1 MNKCSLFSVIMMM
14 MEKNE
19 YQRLKNLADTGIK
32 DHTRAREAF
41 EALYPVWKEGNLPD
55 RLHNS
60 FAWIIYYHVRHEQ
73 ATMPSLEMRQ
83 ALAAYLALDN
93 ERPSRLHSCI
103 LLMATRLKARDAEFK
118 FGKFFEMWGMNNLTD
133 EDWQQDK
140 KEGRDGTV
148 TFISVAEHA
157 IRLYAK
163 ELHEART
170 KEFNPDF
177 EPLLVKAVKQ
187 YPSQG
192 LYKYYLARLYAA
204 LGQKSKAVR
213 AYKKLALITG
223 QSYIWSDLAALLT
236 EPAQRKAALCKALL
250 LQRDVNKTGR
260 LHLGL
265 AQLLIKEKKFPEAAC
280 ELRQYRDIYTR
291 NGWHLSDYYQR
302 LRQCVPADTQPL
314 LDNRALYQQSLAV
327 LDQFLY
333 NGLPEVALTLT
344 TEFKDRRGNMTARL
358 VMDSGKA
365 VFLPAMRLASD
376 TQGVRVRHY
385 MARIV
390 NPDDRPRVVTLRPKE

>member
-1 MNKCSLFSVIMMM
+1 MN
-14 MEKNE
+14 NTE
-19 YQRLKNLADTGIK
+19 YSRLKNLADEGIK
-32 DHTRAREAF
+32 DHTKAREAF
-41 EALYPVWKEGNLPD
+41 DALYPVWKEGNLPAK
-55 RLHNS
+55 LHNS
-60 FAWIIYYHVRHEQ
+60 FAWVIYYHVRHEQ

-83 ALAAYLALDN
+83 ALAAYLSLDN
-93 ERPSRLHSCI
+93 ERPSRLHSRI

-118 FGKFFEMWGMNNLTD
+118 FAKFFDMWGMGNLTD

-140 KEGRDGTV
+140 KEGKEGAV

-163 ELHEART
+163 ELHEARA

-177 EPLLVKAVKQ
+177 EPLLVQAIKR
-187 YPSQG
+187 YPTQS

-204 LGQKSKAVR
+204 TGRKAKALK
-213 AYKKLALITG
+213 AYKKLALLTG

-236 EPAQRKAALCKALL
+236 DPEQRKAAQCKALL

-302 LRQCVPADTQPL
+302 LRQSVPADTQPVR
-314 LDNRALYQQSLAV
+314 DNRVLYHASLAV
-327 LDQFLY
+327 LDDFLY
-333 NGLPEVALTLT
+333 SDLPEVPLTLT
-344 TEFKDRRGNMTARL
+344 TEFKDRRGNMSARL
-358 VMDSGKA
+358 VAADGKV
-365 VFLPAMRLASD
+365 VFLPASRLATD
-376 TQGVRVRHY
+376 ADGNRVRHY
-385 MARIV
+385 LARII
-390 NPDDRPRVVTLRPKE
+390 NPDDHPKVITLRPVSDN

>member
-1 MNKCSLFSVIMMM
+1 
-14 MEKNE
+14 MEE
-19 YQRLKNLADTGIK
+19 SRYSHLKNLADAGIK

-41 EALYPVWKEGNLPD
+41 EALYPVWKQGELPA

-60 FAWIIYYHVRHEQ
+60 FAWVIYYHVRHEQ
-73 ATMPSLEMRQ
+73 TTMPSLAVRQ
-83 ALAAYLALDN
+83 ALAAYISLDN
-93 ERPSRLHSCI
+93 DRPSRLHSRI

-118 FGKFFEMWGMNNLTD
+118 FGKFFELWGMDNLTD
-133 EDWQQDK
+133 EDWQQGK
-140 KEGRDGTV
+140 KEGKDGTV

-163 ELHEART
+163 ELHETRT

-177 EPLLVKAVKQ
+177 EPLLVKAIKQ
-187 YPSQG
+187 YPTQG

-204 LGQKSKAVR
+204 SGQKTKAVR
-213 AYKKLALITG
+213 AYKKLALTTG
-223 QSYIWSDLAALLT
+223 QSYIWSDLAALLSD
-236 EPAQRKAALCKALL
+236 PVQRKAALCKALL
-250 LQRDVNKTGR
+250 LQRDANKAGR

-265 AQLLIKEKKFPEAAC
+265 AQLLIKEKRFPEAAC

-302 LRQCVPADTQPL
+302 LRQGVPADTLPSR
-314 LDNRALYQQSLAV
+314 DNRALYQASLAP
-327 LDQFLY
+327 LNDFLY
-333 NGLPEVALTLT
+333 CDLPEVPLTLT

-358 VMDSGKA
+358 VIEGGKA

-376 TQGVRVRHY
+376 SQGVRIRHY

-390 NPDDRPRVVTLRPKE
+390 NPDDHPRVVTLRPKE

>member
-1 MNKCSLFSVIMMM
+1 
-14 MEKNE
+14 MEE
-19 YQRLKNLADTGIK
+19 SRYSHLKNLADAGIK

-41 EALYPVWKEGNLPD
+41 EALYPVWKQGELPA

-60 FAWIIYYHVRHEQ
+60 FAWVIYYHVRHEQ
-73 ATMPSLEMRQ
+73 KTMPSLAVRQ
-83 ALAAYLALDN
+83 ALAAYISLDN
-93 ERPSRLHSCI
+93 DRPSRLHSRI

-118 FGKFFEMWGMNNLTD
+118 FGKFFELWGMDNLTD

-140 KEGRDGTV
+140 KEGKDGTV

-163 ELHEART
+163 ELHEAGT
-170 KEFNPDF
+170 KEFNPGF
-177 EPLLVKAVKQ
+177 ETLLVKAIKRFPTQ
-187 YPSQG
+187 S

-204 LGQKSKAVR
+204 SGRKVKAVK

-236 EPAQRKAALCKALL
+236 DPVQRQAALCKALL

-265 AQLLIKEKKFPEAAC
+265 AQLLIKGKRFPEAAC

-291 NGWHLSDYYQR
+291 NSWHLSDYYQR
-302 LRQCVPADTQPL
+302 LRQGIPADTLPSR
-314 LDNRALYQQSLAV
+314 DNRAMYQASLAP
-327 LDQFLY
+327 LDDFLY
-333 NGLPEVALTLT
+333 CDLPEVPLTLT

-358 VMDSGKA
+358 VIEGGKA

-376 TQGVRVRHY
+376 SQGVRIRHY

-390 NPDDRPRVVTLRPKE
+390 NPDDHPRVVTLRPIE

>member
-1 MNKCSLFSVIMMM
+1 MDS
-14 MEKNE
+14 NE
-19 YQRLKNLADTGIK
+19 YARLKTLADAGIN

-41 EALYPVWKEGNLPD
+41 EAFYPVWKQGQLPA
-55 RLHNS
+55 RLNNS
-60 FAWIIYYHVRHEQ
+60 FAWVIYYHVRHEQ

-83 ALAAYLALDN
+83 ALAAYLSLDN
-93 ERPSRLHSCI
+93 ERPSRLHSRI

-118 FGKFFEMWGMNNLTD
+118 FGKFFEMWGMGNLTD

-140 KEGRDGTV
+140 KEGREGTV
-148 TFISVAEHA
+148 TFVSVAEHA

-163 ELHEART
+163 ELHDARA

-177 EPLLVKAVKQ
+177 EPLLVKAVQQ
-187 YPSQG
+187 YPTQS
-192 LYKYYLARLYAA
+192 LYKYYLARLYTATGRKA
-204 LGQKSKAVR
+204 KAVK

-236 EPAQRKAALCKALL
+236 DPVQRKAALCKALL

-265 AQLLIKEKKFPEAAC
+265 AQLLIKENKFPEAAC

-302 LRQCVPADTQPL
+302 LRQSVPADTQPVR
-314 LDNRALYQQSLAV
+314 DNRSLYQASLAA
-327 LDQFLY
+327 LDDFLY
-333 NGLPEVALTLT
+333 SDLPEVSLALT
-344 TEFKDRRGNMTARL
+344 TEFKDRRGNMSARL
-358 VMDSGKA
+358 VTDDGKA
-365 VFLPAMRLASD
+365 VFLPASRLLTDA
-376 TQGVRVRHY
+376 QGVRVRHY
-385 MARIV
+385 LARIV
-390 NPDDRPRVVTLRPKE
+390 NPDDRPKVVTLRPKE

>member
-1 MNKCSLFSVIMMM
+1 MDS
-14 MEKNE
+14 NE
-19 YQRLKNLADTGIK
+19 YARLKTLADAGIN
-32 DHTRAREAF
+32 DHTRAREAY
-41 EALYPVWKEGNLPD
+41 EALYPVWKQGQLPA
-55 RLHNS
+55 RLNNS
-60 FAWIIYYHVRHEQ
+60 FAWVIYYHVRHEQ

-83 ALAAYLALDN
+83 ALAAYLSLDN
-93 ERPSRLHSCI
+93 ERPSRLHSRI

-118 FGKFFEMWGMNNLTD
+118 FGKFFEMWGMGNLTD

-140 KEGRDGTV
+140 KEGREGTV
-148 TFISVAEHA
+148 TFVSVAEHA

-163 ELHEART
+163 ELHDARA

-177 EPLLVKAVKQ
+177 EPLLVKAVQQ
-187 YPSQG
+187 YPTQS

-204 LGQKSKAVR
+204 SGRKAKAVK

-236 EPAQRKAALCKALL
+236 DPVQRKAALCKALL

-265 AQLLIKEKKFPEAAC
+265 AQLLIKENKFPEAAC

-302 LRQCVPADTQPL
+302 LRQSVPADTQPVR
-314 LDNRALYQQSLAV
+314 DNRSLYQASLTA
-327 LDQFLY
+327 LDDFLY
-333 NGLPEVALTLT
+333 SDLPEVSLALT
-344 TEFKDRRGNMTARL
+344 TEFKDRRGNMSARL
-358 VMDSGKA
+358 VTDDGKA
-365 VFLPAMRLASD
+365 VFLPASRLLTDA
-376 TQGVRVRHY
+376 QGVRIRHY
-385 MARIV
+385 LARIV
-390 NPDDRPRVVTLRPKE
+390 NPDDRPKVVTLRPKE

>member
-1 MNKCSLFSVIMMM
+1 MDS
-14 MEKNE
+14 NE
-19 YQRLKNLADTGIK
+19 YARLKTLADAGIN
-32 DHTRAREAF
+32 DHTRAREAY
-41 EALYPVWKEGNLPD
+41 EALYPVWKQGQLPA
-55 RLHNS
+55 RLNNS
-60 FAWIIYYHVRHEQ
+60 FAWVIYYHVRHEQ

-83 ALAAYLALDN
+83 ALAAYLSLDN
-93 ERPSRLHSCI
+93 ERPSRLHSRI

-118 FGKFFEMWGMNNLTD
+118 FGKFFEMWGMGNLTD

-140 KEGRDGTV
+140 KEGREGTV
-148 TFISVAEHA
+148 TFVSVAEHA

-163 ELHEART
+163 ELHDARA

-177 EPLLVKAVKQ
+177 EPLLVKAIQQ
-187 YPSQG
+187 YPTQS

-204 LGQKSKAVR
+204 TGRKAKAVK

-236 EPAQRKAALCKALL
+236 DPVQRKAALCKALL

-265 AQLLIKEKKFPEAAC
+265 AQLLIKENKFPEAAC

-302 LRQCVPADTQPL
+302 LRHSVPADTQPVR
-314 LDNRALYQQSLAV
+314 DNRSLYQASLAA
-327 LDQFLY
+327 LDDFLY
-333 NGLPEVALTLT
+333 SDLPEVSLALT
-344 TEFKDRRGNMTARL
+344 TEFKDRRGNMSARL
-358 VMDSGKA
+358 VTDDGKA
-365 VFLPAMRLASD
+365 VFLPASRLLTDA
-376 TQGVRVRHY
+376 QGVRIRHY
-385 MARIV
+385 LARIV
-390 NPDDRPRVVTLRPKE
+390 NPDDRPKVVTLRPKE

>member
-1 MNKCSLFSVIMMM
+1 MDS
-14 MEKNE
+14 NE
-19 YQRLKNLADTGIK
+19 YARLKTLADAGIN
-32 DHTRAREAF
+32 DHTRAREAY
-41 EALYPVWKEGNLPD
+41 EALYPVWKQGQLPA
-55 RLHNS
+55 RLNNS
-60 FAWIIYYHVRHEQ
+60 FAWVIYYHVRHEQ

-83 ALAAYLALDN
+83 ALAAYLSLDN
-93 ERPSRLHSCI
+93 ERPSRLHSRI

-118 FGKFFEMWGMNNLTD
+118 FGKFFEMWGMGNLTD

-140 KEGRDGTV
+140 KEGREGTV
-148 TFISVAEHA
+148 TFVSVAEHA

-163 ELHEART
+163 ELHDARA

-177 EPLLVKAVKQ
+177 EPLLVKAVQQ
-187 YPSQG
+187 YPTQS

-204 LGQKSKAVR
+204 TGRKAKAVK

-236 EPAQRKAALCKALL
+236 DPVQRKAALCKALL

-265 AQLLIKEKKFPEAAC
+265 AQLLIKENKFPEAAC

-302 LRQCVPADTQPL
+302 LRQSVPADTQPVR
-314 LDNRALYQQSLAV
+314 DNRSLYQASLAA
-327 LDQFLY
+327 LDDFLY
-333 NGLPEVALTLT
+333 SDLPEVSLALT
-344 TEFKDRRGNMTARL
+344 TEFKDRRGNMSARL
-358 VMDSGKA
+358 VTDDGKA
-365 VFLPAMRLASD
+365 VFLPASRLLTDA
-376 TQGVRVRHY
+376 QGVRVRHY
-385 MARIV
+385 LARIV
-390 NPDDRPRVVTLRPKE
+390 NPDDRPKVVTLRPKE

>member
-1 MNKCSLFSVIMMM
+1 MDS
-14 MEKNE
+14 NE
-19 YQRLKNLADTGIK
+19 YARLKTLADAGIN
-32 DHTRAREAF
+32 DHTRAREAY
-41 EALYPVWKEGNLPD
+41 EALYPVWKQGQLPA
-55 RLHNS
+55 RLNNS
-60 FAWIIYYHVRHEQ
+60 FAWVIYYHVRHEQ

-83 ALAAYLALDN
+83 ALAAYLSLDN
-93 ERPSRLHSCI
+93 ERPSRLHSRI

-118 FGKFFEMWGMNNLTD
+118 FGKFFEMWGMGNLTD

-140 KEGRDGTV
+140 KEGREGTV
-148 TFISVAEHA
+148 TFVSVAEHA

-163 ELHEART
+163 ELHDARA

-177 EPLLVKAVKQ
+177 EPLLVKAVQQ
-187 YPSQG
+187 YPTQS

-204 LGQKSKAVR
+204 SGRKAKAVK

-236 EPAQRKAALCKALL
+236 DPVQRKAALCKALL

-265 AQLLIKEKKFPEAAC
+265 AQLLIKENKFPEAAC

-302 LRQCVPADTQPL
+302 LRQSVPADTQPVR
-314 LDNRALYQQSLAV
+314 DNRSLYQASLTA
-327 LDQFLY
+327 LDDFLY
-333 NGLPEVALTLT
+333 SDLPEVSLALT
-344 TEFKDRRGNMTARL
+344 TEFKDRRGNMSARL
-358 VMDSGKA
+358 VTDDGKA
-365 VFLPAMRLASD
+365 VFLPASRLLTDA
-376 TQGVRVRHY
+376 QGVRVRHY
-385 MARIV
+385 LARIV
-390 NPDDRPRVVTLRPKE
+390 NPDDRPKVVTLRPKE

>member
-1 MNKCSLFSVIMMM
+1 MDS
-14 MEKNE
+14 NE
-19 YQRLKNLADTGIK
+19 YARLKTLADAGIN

-41 EALYPVWKEGNLPD
+41 EAFYPVWKQGQLPA
-55 RLHNS
+55 RLNNS
-60 FAWIIYYHVRHEQ
+60 FAWVIYYHVRHEQ

-83 ALAAYLALDN
+83 ALAAYLSLDN
-93 ERPSRLHSCI
+93 ERPSRLHSRI

-118 FGKFFEMWGMNNLTD
+118 FGKFFEMWGMGNLTD

-140 KEGRDGTV
+140 KEGREGTV
-148 TFISVAEHA
+148 TFVSVAEHA

-163 ELHEART
+163 ELHDARA

-177 EPLLVKAVKQ
+177 EPLLVKAVQQ
-187 YPSQG
+187 YPTQS

-204 LGQKSKAVR
+204 TGRKAKAVK

-236 EPAQRKAALCKALL
+236 DPVQRKAALCKALL

-265 AQLLIKEKKFPEAAC
+265 AQLLIKENKFPEAAC

-302 LRQCVPADTQPL
+302 LRHSVPADTQPVR
-314 LDNRALYQQSLAV
+314 DNRSLYQTSLAA
-327 LDQFLY
+327 LDDFLY
-333 NGLPEVALTLT
+333 SDLPEVSLALT
-344 TEFKDRRGNMTARL
+344 TEFKDRRGNMSARL
-358 VMDSGKA
+358 VTDDGKA
-365 VFLPAMRLASD
+365 VFLPASRLLTDA
-376 TQGVRVRHY
+376 QGVRVRHY
-385 MARIV
+385 LARIV
-390 NPDDRPRVVTLRPKE
+390 NPDDRPKVVTLRPNT